1 MEDARVHCVV
11 LKVRAV
17 PTPATETTAPRQA
30 LEEQTPTKNP
40 QTPVSAR
47 PLRTQQR
54 ACINN
59 SEPDRSSGKPRT
71 KPGHIIPDTKSN
83 VPPMSYQQHT
93 FGAELAPGHSNRNPN
108 ARCSLERR

>member
-17 PTPATETTAPRQA
+17 PTPATGTPAPKQA
-30 LEEQTPTKNP
+30 LEEQPPTKNP
-40 QTPVSAR
+40 KTPVSAR

-54 ACINN
+54 ACIEN

-71 KPGHIIPDTKSN
+71 EPENLAPDTKSN
-83 VPPMSYQQHT
+83 VPPMS
-93 FGAELAPGHSNRNPN
+93 
-108 ARCSLERR
+108 